1 MNRVVCCQ
9 VALTDGYKLYLV
21 CGLCFWQHDKHVNLL
36 ICVYQLFLKMS
47 EVPGE
52 TAGMHGLKETG
63 KIGGNVCVALYGL
76 CANKLL
82 IILDLCHRYLLN
94 RKSRPL

>member
-1 MNRVVCCQ
+1 MVFLRPAAQMNRVVCCQ

-21 CGLCFWQHDKHVNLL
+21 CGPCFWQHDKHVKLTNMCLP
-36 ICVYQLFLKMS
+36 IIFLKS
-47 EVPGE
+47 QRFWEIPEE

-82 IILDLCHRYLLN
+82 IIL
-94 RKSRPL
+94 